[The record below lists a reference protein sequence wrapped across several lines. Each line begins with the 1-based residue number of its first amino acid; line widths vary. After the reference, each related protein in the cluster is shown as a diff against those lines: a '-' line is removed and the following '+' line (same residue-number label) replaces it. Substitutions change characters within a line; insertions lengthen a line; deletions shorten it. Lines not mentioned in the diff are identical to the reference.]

1 MLFTGI
7 AQGGCGSA
15 TGCNWF
21 TRLSNIYAARL
32 TRYYARCHAGYA
44 KPLNMSYVISP
55 TESFWCQWRKKH
67 AIRLGLTPEKLHVV
81 ANGITRQVTRSREE
95 ARRQLQLDNDKLYI
109 GFIGRLVPQKDPASL
124 IEAFARIAGR
134 FELAHLV
141 MLGDGPLSATLHGP
155 AARLGVAA
163 TRTSTS
169 STPVNAYSR

>member
-1 MLFTGI
+1 
-7 AQGGCGSA
+7 
-15 TGCNWF
+15 
-21 TRLSNIYAARL
+21 
-32 TRYYARCHAGYA
+32 
-44 KPLNMSYVISP
+44 MSYVISP

-124 IEAFARIAGR
+124 IEAFARLAGR

-155 AARLGVAA
+155 AARLCVAA